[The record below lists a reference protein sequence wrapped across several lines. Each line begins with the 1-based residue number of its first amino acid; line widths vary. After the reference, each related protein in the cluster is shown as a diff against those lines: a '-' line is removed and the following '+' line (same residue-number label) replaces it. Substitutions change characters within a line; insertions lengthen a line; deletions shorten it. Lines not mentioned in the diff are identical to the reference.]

1 MSEKRKWLIL
11 SYRVPA
17 EPSTLRV
24 RVWRTLK
31 SIGAYYVQ
39 QSVCVLP
46 LTPDTQM
53 KTTQLQSLISNNH
66 GEMTLLEVEKFSDMT
81 EEQLI
86 TSFNEQREI
95 EYKEFVESCNVFLE
109 EIMKETSLGNFSY
122 HEVEENEVELV
133 RLKRWHRKI
142 LKRDFFQTNCT
153 TKSQNKLEECIA
165 SLKQFTHQVYEN
177 EGSKEGELI
186 KQKSDP

>member
-24 RVWRTLK
+24 RIWRTLK
-31 SIGAYYVQ
+31 SIGAFYLQ

-46 LTPDTQM
+46 LTSSIQE
-53 KTTQLQSLISNNH
+53 KAIKLQNLISENH
-66 GEMTLLEVEKFSDMT
+66 GEVIVLEVEQFSDIT
-81 EEQLI
+81 EEEMI
-86 TSFNEQREI
+86 HAFNQQREVEYAEFI
-95 EYKEFVESCNVFLE
+95 ENCNAFFE
-109 EIMKETSLGNFSY
+109 EIKKETSRGKFTY

-142 LKRDFFQTNCT
+142 LNRDFFQSHSSVE
-153 TKSQNKLEECIA
+153 SQNKLDECIA
-165 SLKQFTHQVYEN
+165 SLNHFTQQVYE
-177 EGSKEGELI
+177 KEGNKEGDLM
-186 KQKSDP
+186 

>member
-31 SIGAYYVQ
+31 SIGAFYLQ

-46 LTPDTQM
+46 LTSDIQG
-53 KTTQLQSLISNNH
+53 KATQLQNLISDNH
-66 GEMTLLEVEKFSDMT
+66 GEVILLEVEQFSGIT
-81 EEQLI
+81 EEQMVA
-86 TSFNEQREI
+86 SFNQQREV
-95 EYKEFVESCNVFLE
+95 EYKEFIESCNVFLE
-109 EIMKETSLGNFSY
+109 EIKKETSIGNFSY

-142 LKRDFFQTNCT
+142 LNRDFFQTNYT
-153 TKSQNKLEECIA
+153 TESQNKLDECVA
-165 SLKQFTHQVYEN
+165 SLEHFTQQVYEE
-177 EGSKEGELI
+177 EGNKEGELM
-186 KQKSDP
+186 